1 MQPLHDVYEHHNSLE
16 NFVDII
22 STSFRKK
29 FLPYITN
36 AHRGVTKQGW
46 SGFARENLQVLLK
59 IDGVHSGA
67 TEHPHVLAVG
77 RRISVSLVVPNTTT
91 GDSQRLAQLRTH
103 VHVRNYT
110 IPAKNTVM
118 TLLGAYVAIRHV

>member
-1 MQPLHDVYEHHNSLE
+1 MQPLHDVYVHHSSLE

-22 STSFRKK
+22 FYK
-29 FLPYITN
+29 FQYKILTVHN
-36 AHRGVTKQGW
+36 ALGVTEQGW

-59 IDGVHSGA
+59 IDSVHSSA

-77 RRISVSLVVPNTTT
+77 RRISVSLVVPNATT
-91 GDSQRLAQLRTH
+91 GDSQRLTQLRTH

-110 IPAKNTVM
+110 VPTKTPQ
-118 TLLGAYVAIRHV
+118 